1 MDNITKINA
10 CIDMLNRIKRLSADV
25 DINQYSKA
33 IDSILKDIDC
43 LDTDISTDYI
53 KLVSAS
59 VTAQAI
65 EAFWKSFETSN
76 EL

>member
-10 CIDMLNRIKRLSADV
+10 CIDMLNRIKRLSDDV

-33 IDSILKDIDC
+33 IDSILKDIDY

-59 VTAQAI
+59 VTTQAI

>member
-10 CIDMLNRIKRLSADV
+10 CIDMLNRIKRLRDDV

-33 IDSILKDIDC
+33 IDSILKDIDY
-43 LDTDISTDYI
+43 LDTDISTYYI
-53 KLVSAS
+53 KSVSAS

>member
-10 CIDMLNRIKRLSADV
+10 CIDMLNRIKHLSNDV
-25 DINQYSKA
+25 DIDKYGKA
-33 IDSILKDIDC
+33 IDDILKDIDY

-53 KLVSAS
+53 KSVSAS
-59 VTAQAI
+59 ISAQAI
-65 EAFWKSFETSN
+65 EAFWKSFEVSN

>member
-33 IDSILKDIDC
+33 IDSILKDIDY

>member
-10 CIDMLNRIKRLSADV
+10 CIDMLNRIKRLSDDI

-33 IDSILKDIDC
+33 IDDILKDIDY

-53 KLVSAS
+53 KSVSAS
-59 VTAQAI
+59 VTTQAI
-65 EAFWKSFETSN
+65 EAFWKSLETSN

>member
-10 CIDMLNRIKRLSADV
+10 CIDMLNRIKRLSDDV

-33 IDSILKDIDC
+33 IDSILKDIDY

-59 VTAQAI
+59 VSAQAI

-76 EL
+76 GL